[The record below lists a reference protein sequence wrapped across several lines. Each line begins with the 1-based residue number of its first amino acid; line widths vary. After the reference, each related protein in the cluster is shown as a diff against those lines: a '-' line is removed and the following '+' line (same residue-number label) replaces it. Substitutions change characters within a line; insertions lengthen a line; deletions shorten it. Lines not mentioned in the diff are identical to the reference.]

1 MEDVCLRQWQSL
13 NLFSEDVPLYL
24 FEKVLPCIFQ
34 AAKTNEVISI
44 VCDRLELFIRI
55 LFIRILCREDTSVGL
70 RYEMY
75 GADLLKLFAG
85 VSLIRRI
92 LIISCW
98 LARFSSTSESKLIIC
113 MKLNNSERNNNI
125 IINRSKLIKIGI

>member
-13 NLFSEDVPLYL
+13 NLFSEDVSLYL

-44 VCDRLELFIRI
+44 VRDRLELFIRI

-98 LARFSSTSESKLIIC
+98 LARFSSTSESKFIIC